1 MSSNCE
7 NGAVG
12 FAAGG
17 GQDELDFPF
26 PLFLYGQTGN
36 DIPHDDPGV

>member
-1 MSSNCE
+1 MNSDCE
-7 NGAVG
+7 NNSVV
-12 FAAGG
+12 FAAAG

-36 DIPHDDPGV
+36 DTPHDDQGQ